1 LQWDPVIATW
11 RKEGRGMTNR
21 MRSQAI
27 AVGFFVA
34 IAGAA
39 RGSDVYVVRFDTLRD
54 AAFVEPPCTYLAWR
68 DELIFHNASGTE
80 QVVGLLGVSNGPP
93 IANTQSLSI
102 GAGTTKSSEG
112 GDASAAGTWAPD
124 PQPLLWVAHLDVPDD
139 VLITSRA
146 LVPTYESSPCGGVGT
161 VGNSHIY
168 AGPSLPVVRSLVQ
181 AGSSQVHLATDI
193 GGQYSGAADDGRIN
207 VGIYNGGS
215 VLASAVIE
223 VRLACD
229 GVTLHRRSITIPA
242 NTIVQVGGFSAL
254 SETCTGL
261 NAAAFESYVVVTVD
275 QPSFSYAMT
284 LSDQRP
290 PFVPVSSSP

>member
-1 LQWDPVIATW
+1 MKSQVVAT
-11 RKEGRGMTNR
+11 
-21 MRSQAI
+21 
-27 AVGFFVA
+27 GFFVA
-34 IAGAA
+34 ITAVA
-39 RGSDVYVVRFDTLRD
+39 RGGEAYVVRFDTLRD
-54 AAFVEPPCTYLAWR
+54 AAFVQPPCTYLAWR
-68 DELIFHNASGTE
+68 DELFFHNGSATE
-80 QVVGLLGVSNGPP
+80 QVVSLLGVSNGPP
-93 IANTQSLSI
+93 TANTQSLSI

-139 VLITSRA
+139 VLIKSRA

-168 AGPSLPVVRSLVQ
+168 SGPPLPVVRSLVQ
-181 AGSSQVHLATDI
+181 AGSRQVHLATDI
-193 GGQYSGAADDGRIN
+193 GGQFSGAANDGRIN

-215 VLASAVIE
+215 ALASAMIE
-223 VRLACD
+223 VRRACD
-229 GVTLHRRSITIPA
+229 DVILDRRSITIPA

-284 LSDQRP
+284 LSDQRL